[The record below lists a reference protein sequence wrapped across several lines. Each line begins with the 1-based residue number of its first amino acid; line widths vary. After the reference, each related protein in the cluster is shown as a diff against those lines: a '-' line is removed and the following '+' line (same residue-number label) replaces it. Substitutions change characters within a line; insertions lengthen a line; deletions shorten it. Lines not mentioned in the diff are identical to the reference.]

1 MNKNFYQVLAIILI
15 AYIAFVAIYI
25 SWGLLVINNRNATQQ
40 WFLYTHNNTVYKLK
54 IADDESEWQKGLSGL
69 KTKPANY
76 DGMIFIF
83 PDKRIRSFWNQNTYL
98 TLDILWLD
106 NFKRTEGCYGYTVNE
121 MSQTC
126 TRASKEDFSP
136 TTHRMSPCLNG

>member
-1 MNKNFYQVLAIILI
+1 MNKNFYQVLAIVLI

-106 NFKRTEGCYGYTVNE
+106 NFKIVGQDVLEPFDKIGLQIVTSRVPVNYVIE
-121 MSQTC
+121 II
-126 TRASKEDFSP
+126 R
-136 TTHRMSPCLNG
+136 

>member
-106 NFKRTEGCYGYTVNE
+106 NFKIVGQDVLEPFDKIGLQIVTSRVPVNYVIE
-121 MSQTC
+121 II
-126 TRASKEDFSP
+126 R
-136 TTHRMSPCLNG
+136 